1 MQSLLA
7 CALLLQALSPA
18 AAGAA
23 PRPLVRTGASCV
35 SWYDSLEPTRN
46 NNYTYRN
53 VRWYGAKGDGITDDT
68 AAFQTALTYNRSP
81 LFSLSTPLVLYVP
94 PGDYVVKST
103 LTLFF
108 LTHMVGNSLCPPRL
122 VVPPG
127 TLRAP
132 MSFVLSGDTSYDG
145 EHDDEFYRGVRHI
158 DIVLGAGNTGGCG
171 VHWAVSQATFL
182 RDMVIDLGPDGQYGI
197 FDENGRLVL
206 SPPLLPL
213 PPLRAAPHPS
223 RSRAPLPPPPPLLPS
238 SGGFARLVLSPPLH
252 TLLHPSTPL

>member
-35 SWYDSLEPTRN
+35 SWYDTLEPTRN

-206 SPPLLPL
+206 PSPPLLPSLLSL
-213 PPLRAAPHPS
+213 PPHTPTAHARPFH
-223 RSRAPLPPPPPLLPS
+223 PPPPPPS
-238 SGGFARLVLSPPLH
+238 QWRVC
-252 TLLHPSTPL
+252 